1 MAKPKAAPRHAPV
14 RATAH
19 QRDRRRR
26 TTSSPGDHETLYRD
40 FFENANDACAVFT
53 PDGVILAVNRC
64 AERLLGWSRKELIG
78 QHVRKVATPATV
90 ALAEERSRRF
100 LAGDKPPSS
109 LFEAELLRKDGT
121 TVRVEA
127 RTRAIR
133 DAAGAVMRYQGI
145 YRDLTERGH
154 MQEALRAS
162 QERYQ
167 LLFDACPDLLYVTDT
182 AGRLLQ
188 ANAAVLR
195 RTGLSADALR
205 QKTFHDFF
213 AGENRDEL
221 LQGFAA
227 LTRGE
232 RVRPIEITAKNGA
245 GQIRTF
251 EIKGIPLTGNDGT
264 VSEIL
269 SIARDI
275 TARKAAEHAVR
286 ESEALRVRI
295 TEAMPDIVYL
305 YDLMQPC
312 VRWVNQQLLTIL
324 GHPPETLQGRVGP
337 LFADL
342 VHPDDRQALADRL
355 RDVSDAGPGT
365 PVETECRARHANG
378 EYRWLRLRE
387 TICTRSPDG
396 APQELLGTAQDITD
410 RKRIVTLLQEQ
421 TLHYAD
427 IGSRLKQFRESLDMT
442 QQEFGQ
448 HFGDYDQKQI
458 SSYERGQV
466 ELPLAL
472 LLNIRAHGYP
482 LEAILGV
489 GSTRVLDDTIAYL
502 AASHRDHAVARQL
515 ADTMLQLLN
524 RNVAGIER
532 ILREFDRPP
541 KPVAGSQKTVLDAV
555 AALTKTTLP

>member
-1 MAKPKAAPRHAPV
+1 
-14 RATAH
+14 
-19 QRDRRRR
+19 
-26 TTSSPGDHETLYRD
+26 
-40 FFENANDACAVFT
+40 
-53 PDGVILAVNRC
+53 VILAVNRG
-64 AERLLGWSRKELIG
+64 AERLLGWSREELIG

-90 ALAEERSRRF
+90 ALAEERNRRF
-100 LAGDKPPSS
+100 LAGDKPTTS
-109 LFEAELLRKDGT
+109 LFEAELIRKDGT
-121 TVRVEA
+121 TVHVEA

-133 DAAGAVMRYQGI
+133 DATGTVIGYQGI
-145 YRDLTERGH
+145 YRDLTERVQ
-154 MQEALRAS
+154 MQEALRDS
-162 QERYQ
+162 QARYHS
-167 LLFDACPDLLYVTDT
+167 LFDACPDLLYVTDT
-182 AGRLLQ
+182 TGRLLH
-188 ANAAVLR
+188 ANAEVLR
-195 RTGLSADALR
+195 RTGLSAAALR
-205 QKTFHDFF
+205 QKTFLDFF

-221 LQGFAA
+221 LLGFSK

-251 EIKGIPLTGNDGT
+251 EIKGMPLVSKDGA
-264 VSEIL
+264 VNEIL
-269 SIARDI
+269 SVARDI
-275 TARKAAEHAVR
+275 TARKAAEQAVR

-305 YDLMQPC
+305 YDLTQPC
-312 VRWVNQQLLTIL
+312 LRWVNQQLLTIL
-324 GHPPETLQGRVGP
+324 GHAPEKLQGQVGP

-355 RDVSDAGPGT
+355 RDLPATGPGM
-365 PVETECRARHANG
+365 PLETECRVRHATG

-387 TICTRSPDG
+387 TVCTRSADG
-396 APQELLGTAQDITD
+396 APHELLGTAQDITD
-410 RKRIVTLLQEQ
+410 RKRIVKLLQEQ
-421 TLHYAD
+421 TIHYAD
-427 IGSRLKQFRESLDMT
+427 IGPRLKQFRESLDMT

-472 LLNIRAHGYP
+472 LLNIRAQGYP
-482 LEAILGV
+482 LEAILGA

-502 AASHRDHAVARQL
+502 AASHRDQAVARQL

-532 ILREFDRPP
+532 ILRELDRPP
-541 KPVAGSQKTVLDAV
+541 KPVTGSQKTVLDTL
-555 AALTKTTLP
+555 AALTKTLP

>member
-1 MAKPKAAPRHAPV
+1 M
-14 RATAH
+14 
-19 QRDRRRR
+19 
-26 TTSSPGDHETLYRD
+26 YRD

-53 PDGVILAVNRC
+53 PDGVILAVNRG
-64 AERLLGWSRKELIG
+64 AERLLGWSREELIG
-78 QHVRKVATPATV
+78 QHVRKVATPETV
-90 ALAEERSRRF
+90 TLAEERSRRF

-109 LFEAELLRKDGT
+109 LFEAELIRNDGT

-133 DAAGAVMRYQGI
+133 DAAGAVIRYQGI
-145 YRDLTERGH
+145 YRDLTERLQ
-154 MQEALRAS
+154 MQEELRAS
-162 QERYQ
+162 RERYQ

-182 AGRLLQ
+182 AGCLLQ
-188 ANAAVLR
+188 ANAEVLR
-195 RTGLSADALR
+195 RTGLSEDALR
-205 QKTFHDFF
+205 EKTFLDFF

-221 LQGFAA
+221 LEGFAT

-232 RVRPIEITAKNGA
+232 RVRPIEVPAKSATGEV
-245 GQIRTF
+245 RTF
-251 EIKGIPLTGNDGT
+251 EIKGMPLMDKEGT

-269 SIARDI
+269 SVARDI
-275 TARKAAEHAVR
+275 TARKAAEQAVR

-305 YDLMQPC
+305 YDLTQPC

-324 GHPPETLQGRVGP
+324 GHPPEKLQGHVGP

-355 RDVSDAGPGT
+355 RDVSGAGPGT
-365 PVETECRARHANG
+365 PVETECRVRHANG

-387 TICTRSPDG
+387 TVCTRSPAG

-410 RKRIVTLLQEQ
+410 RKRIVTLLQDQ

-427 IGSRLKQFRESLDMT
+427 IGPRLKQFRESLDMT

-502 AASHRDHAVARQL
+502 AASHRDQAVARQL

-541 KPVAGSQKTVLDAV
+541 KPVSGSQKTLLAAL
-555 AALTKTTLP
+555 AALTKTLP